1 MAQEDKNREDDI
13 RMMLACQSHIGGKN
27 LDFQMAPYIYKKR
40 PHDGVYLIN
49 IAKTYEKIH
58 LAAKII
64 VAIENPGDICIVSNC
79 NFGQRA
85 ALKFAQFTGANA
97 LAGRFTPGQFTNQ
110 IQDKF
115 QEPRLLI
122 VTDPR
127 TDAQA
132 IREASYVNIPVIA
145 LCDTDSPLRYVDVVI
160 PCNNKGKYS
169 LGLMYWLL
177 SREVLRLRGILTRS
191 QPWSVMVDM
200 FFYRNPDET
209 AGQDNQEFAQPDAA
223 QQQQDWSDQAV
234 EWTQQQQHQ
243 GDAQWTGGNN
253 DHWAGPEAQ
262 GAAGWDQGAAGAAQ
276 PAGWESTGHQF

>member
-1 MAQEDKNREDDI
+1 MAQEDKNREEDI
-13 RMMLACQSHIGGKN
+13 KMMLACQSHIGGKN
-27 LDFQMAPYIYKKR
+27 LDFQMAPYIFKKR

-64 VAIENPGDICIVSNC
+64 VAVENPADVCIVSNC
-79 NFGQRA
+79 NYGQRA

-132 IREASYVNIPVIA
+132 IREASYVNIPVLA
-145 LCDTDSPLRYVDVVI
+145 LCDTDSPLRYVDVVV

-169 LGLMYWLL
+169 LGLMYWMLA
-177 SREVLRLRGILTRS
+177 REVLRLRGTLSRA
-191 QPWSVMVDM
+191 QPWAIMVDM
-200 FFYRNPDET
+200 FFFRNPDET
-209 AGQDNQEFAQPDAA
+209 AAQEAQENLQQQDAAAAQPDWA
-223 QQQQDWSDQAV
+223 DQAA
-234 EWTQQQQHQ
+234 EWTHQQSGQE
-243 GDAQWTGGNN
+243 WTGANQ
-253 DHWAGPEAQ
+253 DHWGGPEQPAT
-262 GAAGWDQGAAGAAQ
+262 ATWDQPAGAAQ
-276 PAGWESTGHQF
+276 PAGWEATANF